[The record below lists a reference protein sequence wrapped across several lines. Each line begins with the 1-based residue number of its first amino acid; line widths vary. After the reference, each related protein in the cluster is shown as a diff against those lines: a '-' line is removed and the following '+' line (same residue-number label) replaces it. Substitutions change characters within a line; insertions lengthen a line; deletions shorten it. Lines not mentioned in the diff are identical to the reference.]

1 MIIDGSNVMRVG
13 RREAKFSLLQLAI
26 RYCLQ
31 EKYEKIHVLCDANLR
46 HKITDP
52 EERNMFETMLQ
63 NTTEKIHIQQSPATT
78 VADKFILL
86 LAVDYDRAGHE
97 VRIMTND
104 MFRDFRN
111 PAGENYKRDFEKLL
125 AKDNILLKFMFMEDA
140 NGMSFYE
147 YDE

>member
-13 RREAKFSLLQLAI
+13 RREARFSLLQLALS
-26 RYCLQ
+26 YCI
-31 EKYEKIHVLCDANLR
+31 EKEYEKIHVLCEANLR

-52 EERNMFETMLQ
+52 DEKKLFETMLQ
-63 NTTEKIHIQQSPATT
+63 NNMEKIHFQQSPAST

-86 LAVDYDRAGHE
+86 LAVDYDKAGHK

-111 PAGENYKRDFEKLL
+111 PNGENYDSNFEKLL
-125 AKDNILLKFMFMEDA
+125 AKNNILLKFMFMEDA
-140 NGMSFYE
+140 NGMKFYE
-147 YDE
+147 A